1 MIRPRKQNVVAKRV
15 EPKAMS
21 DSGRLHLPEKALERT
36 QLAKIIAVGE
46 EIKDCQPG
54 DVVMIG
60 QYTGYDF
67 DIKGEK
73 FVIILEKDIL
83 AVYEARE

>member
-1 MIRPRKQNVVAKRV
+1 MIKPRKKNVVGKRV
-15 EPKAMS
+15 KPKAMS

-36 QLAKIIAVGE
+36 QLIKIIAIGSD
-46 EIKDCQPG
+46 IKDCKVG
-54 DVVMIG
+54 DTIAVG

-67 DIKGEK
+67 DIKSEE

-83 AVYEARE
+83 AVVE